1 MLRRLPDEIA
11 VNRRSAVCRRLSAN
25 QRLALLILA
34 LAAARLVLY
43 ALSAAAAPGGAT
55 VPLSDALCQWDC
67 GWYQDIAIYGY
78 ELSPQPHPGP
88 TFGQA
93 DWPFFPLFPLL
104 LRAAAALLSYSDAL
118 SGMIVA
124 NLCLCVFVY
133 VAALYLRRMT
143 PQTSAPALAI
153 FLFCFPYSLYLSL
166 PYTES
171 LYAAL
176 TMLSFYCIA
185 RGNLLPASLFA
196 GLLSA
201 TRVTGVLLTP
211 VIAVHFLKR
220 MFRAWRTHGLA
231 GAFAVFRA
239 ALLPL
244 ALAPLGLFAFML
256 YLYRHVGDAL
266 AFIHVQRAWQR
277 AGGDPFTVFTG
288 GLFSFD
294 LGNAFARNTA
304 SGTYCALCAIAG
316 ALITARLFSQRR
328 YVECWFL
335 AMSIILP
342 LTHGLPSFPRYL
354 FANPIFMV
362 FLFDAI
368 WSSKY
373 RAFFTEIIL
382 ASIFLQLWM
391 VQLWTQKYAF
401 LY

>member
-1 MLRRLPDEIA
+1 MLRRLSDEIA
-11 VNRRSAVCRRLSAN
+11 GNRPAAVFRHLSEN
-25 QRLALLILA
+25 QRLALLILG
-34 LAAARLVLY
+34 LLAARLILY
-43 ALSAAAAPGGAT
+43 TLAAAAAPGGAA

-67 GWYQDIAIYGY
+67 GWYQDIALNGY
-78 ELSPQPHPGP
+78 ELTPQPHPGP

-93 DWPFFPLFPLL
+93 DWPFFPAFALL
-104 LRAAAALLSYSDAL
+104 LRAAAALLPYNDAL
-118 SGMIVA
+118 CGMIVA
-124 NLCLCVFVY
+124 NLFLCVFVY
-133 VAALYLRRMT
+133 VACLYLRRVA
-143 PQTSAPALAI
+143 PQTSVPALAV

-176 TMLSFYCIA
+176 TMLSFHCLV
-185 RGNLLPASLFA
+185 RGKLLPASLVA
-196 GLLSA
+196 GLLAA

-211 VIAVHFLKR
+211 IIAAHFLQR
-220 MFRAWRTHGLA
+220 MCRGWRTGGWP
-231 GAFAVFRA
+231 GAFAAFRA

-244 ALAPLGLFAFML
+244 GLAPLGLFAFML
-256 YLYRHVGDAL
+256 YLYLHVGDAL

-277 AGGDPFTVFTG
+277 AGGDPFTVFMN

-294 LGNAFARNTA
+294 LGNAFAQHTA

-316 ALITARLFSQRR
+316 ALVTARLFSQRR
-328 YVECWFL
+328 LAECWFL

-354 FANPIFMV
+354 LANPVFMV

-382 ASIFLQLWM
+382 ASSFLQLWM